1 MQGYSIVWKPVKH
14 QKDSPLI
21 FNARWILSI
30 QNDEL
35 QERMSE
41 DKKKTTG

>member
-1 MQGYSIVWKPVKH
+1 MQGYIVMEPR
-14 QKDSPLI
+14 QAPEGFATY
-21 FNARWILSI
+21 FNARWILSS

-41 DKKKTTG
+41 DKKKSTG